1 MEPRNPHK
9 DHPETDSYAASGYGN
24 RMGWGPRPALLLVD
38 ICKAYWTPGS
48 PLDLSANPSA
58 AAVPN
63 SAARLLR
70 TAREGG
76 VPVIW
81 TAVEYTDANMADA
94 GLFWLKAKTLA
105 VWQVGGAL
113 HAQGLADWVG
123 VDLTPRDDEP
133 VVKKKYASGFFG
145 TTLAM
150 ELRCRN
156 VDTVVICGV
165 STSGCVR
172 ATALDAMQHGFRP
185 MVVGDAC
192 GDRSEE
198 IQRANLF
205 DLDSKY
211 ADVVTEEDALAH
223 LRLGWA
229 DT

>member
-1 MEPRNPHK
+1 MGITETHRQ
-9 DHPETDSYAASGYGN
+9 HPETASYSASGYGN
-24 RMGWGPRPALLLVD
+24 RMGWGSRPALLLVD
-38 ICKAYWTPGS
+38 ICKAYWATGS

-58 AAVPN
+58 IAVPG
-63 SAARLLR
+63 SAAQLVAA
-70 TAREGG
+70 AREGG

-81 TAVEYTDANMADA
+81 TAVEYTDPEMADA

-105 VWQVGGAL
+105 VWQVGSDL
-113 HAQGLADWVG
+113 HSQGLADWVNE
-123 VDLTPRDDEP
+123 DLTPTNGDI

-145 TTLAM
+145 TTLAT
-150 ELRCRN
+150 ELTCRH

-185 MVVGDAC
+185 MVVGEAC

-198 IQRANLF
+198 IQKANLF

-211 ADVVTEEDALAH
+211 ADVVSVEDTILH
-223 LRLGWA
+223 LKSG
-229 DT
+229 